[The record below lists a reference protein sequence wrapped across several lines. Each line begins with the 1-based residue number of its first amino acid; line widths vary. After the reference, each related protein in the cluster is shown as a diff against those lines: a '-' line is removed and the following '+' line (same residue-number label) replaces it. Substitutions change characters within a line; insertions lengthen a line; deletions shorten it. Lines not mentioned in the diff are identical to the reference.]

1 MARTQ
6 VSNNRTD
13 EASSS
18 RPIRRD
24 ALRNRELL
32 VQAARE
38 VFAVRGLEASMDDI
52 AHHAGLGVG
61 TAYRHF
67 ANKHDLASAIFENAV
82 DEIVELAEQAMA
94 MPDPWEGLVTFLE
107 AMLDAQTLN
116 RALREILS
124 SVHDDDRDRHHARLT
139 APFGPLVERAKA
151 DGAIR
156 AEAEASDLSL
166 IIVML
171 CTIADASV
179 EQSPYLWR
187 RYLPMLLA
195 GLRAGAAPMPVPAL
209 TTEQLHATLLDPKRR
224 AARIGAGAPTS

>member
-1 MARTQ
+1 
-6 VSNNRTD
+6 VLHNNPD
-13 EASSS
+13 EVSSS
-18 RPIRRD
+18 RPVRKD

-32 VQAARE
+32 IQSARE

-67 ANKHDLASAIFENAV
+67 ANKHDLAGAIFEHAV
-82 DEIVELAEQAMA
+82 TEIVELAEQAMA

-124 SVHDDDRDRHHARLT
+124 AIHDDDRDRQHARLT
-139 APFGPLVERAKA
+139 APFVPLIERAKA
-151 DGAIR
+151 DGAVR
-156 AEAEASDLSL
+156 PEAEPSDLSL

-187 RYLPMLLA
+187 RYLPMMLD
-195 GLRAGAAPMPVPAL
+195 GLRTGASAMPVPAL
-209 TTEQLHATLLDPKRR
+209 DPDQLRATLLEPKRR
-224 AARIGAGAPTS
+224 PARVEAGSSPN

>member
-1 MARTQ
+1 
-6 VSNNRTD
+6 VSHNNPD

-18 RPIRRD
+18 RPLRKD

-32 VQAARE
+32 VQSARE

-82 DEIVELAEQAMA
+82 DEIVDLAGQALA
-94 MPDPWEGLVTFLE
+94 MPDPWDGLVCFLE

-124 SVHDDDRDRHHARLT
+124 CVYDDGRDRHHARLT
-139 APFGPLVERAKA
+139 APLGPLVERAKA
-151 DGAIR
+151 TGAIR
-156 AEAEASDLSL
+156 AEAEPSDISL

-171 CTIADASV
+171 CSIADASV

-187 RYLPMLLA
+187 RYLPMLLD
-195 GLRAGAAPMPVPAL
+195 GLRTGAAPMPVPAL
-209 TTEQLHATLLDPKRR
+209 TPDQLRLTLLDPKRR
-224 AARIGAGAPTS
+224 VSAGSSTD